1 VSFAEVLHHAD
12 LLQQQQ
18 EAGQRPAPSTSSS
31 GSAASGT
38 ATPGSPLPAG
48 SAAAGSA
55 TSAAAAVAS
64 ASSAASSKTVLL
76 RHPRVFSLAIVWE
89 SPQAPVDALHATID
103 ALGTQLELSQVFG
116 GIAPGP
122 QYQLR

>member
-1 VSFAEVLHHAD
+1 MLHYAD
-12 LLQQQQ
+12 ILQQQQ
-18 EAGQRPAPSTSSS
+18 EASQRPTPSSS
-31 GSAASGT
+31 SSSAT
-38 ATPGSPLPAG
+38 AAPGSPLPAG
-48 SAAAGSA
+48 SSAAGAAS
-55 TSAAAAVAS
+55 SEAAAAVGG
-64 ASSAASSKTVLL
+64 SAASSKTVLL

-89 SPQAPVDALHATID
+89 SPQAPVDALHGTID